1 MTGREN
7 SGKGGAMKNFRL
19 LILAALLPLIG
30 CSGGPTPPPAG
41 QAPGHVHAKRGPALF
56 YCPNPAVLQEAQTA
70 TYFLPGRLDVAGRV
84 STAQMSILSGSCAYE
99 KSKNAVLM
107 TINTQFLADNGPAN
121 NFAPLAL
128 PWFVAITS
136 QDNTIIQKL
145 DYTQVLKFDG
155 NSSTAS
161 ANAKP
166 VKVELP
172 NIPDTANLQIL
183 IGFEESPD
191 QLAYAAA
198 HPEAA
203 P

>member
-1 MTGREN
+1 
-7 SGKGGAMKNFRL
+7 MKNFRL

-30 CSGGPTPPPAG
+30 CSGGPNPPPAG
-41 QAPGHVHAKRGPALF
+41 QAQAQVHAKRGPAVF
-56 YCPNPAVLQEAQTA
+56 YCPNPAVLQQAQTA
-70 TYFLPGRLDVAGRV
+70 TYFQPGRLDVGGRV
-84 STAQMSILSGSCAYE
+84 STAQVSIVSGTCQFE

-107 TINTQFLADNGPAN
+107 TINASFLADNGPAN

-128 PWFVAITS
+128 PWFVAITAE
-136 QDNTIIQKL
+136 DNSIIQKIN
-145 DYTQVLKFDG
+145 YTQILKFDG
-155 NSSTAS
+155 NSSTTTAT
-161 ANAKP
+161 AKP

-172 NIPDTANLQIL
+172 NTPDTQNLQIL
-183 IGFEESPD
+183 VGFQESPD